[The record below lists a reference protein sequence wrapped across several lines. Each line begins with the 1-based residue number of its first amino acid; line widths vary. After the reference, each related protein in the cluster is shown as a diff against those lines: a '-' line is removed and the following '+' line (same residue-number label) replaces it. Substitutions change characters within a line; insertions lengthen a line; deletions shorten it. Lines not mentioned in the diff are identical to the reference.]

1 MSSSTVSG
9 DVVAER
15 SCWSSEAVVEADG
28 GCEGEEALADAGA
41 EAVEAAGAVAFEG
54 EQVFAGVE
62 DRFDP
67 LSDRCQ
73 AQPGLGFVFAG
84 GSGDERVELA
94 GVVCELA
101 AGVAFVADQGER
113 AGSLDALQQGEAS
126 LAFGGFGGCQ
136 RERAWGA
143 VEGEQAVQPEAPEVA
158 AVACAVA
165 IVGGV
170 GELAASGRLDAA
182 STLHRGRVDQHQIV
196 VKAGTV
202 TGELLDQRFDRVGQT
217 RAPLVKAR
225 PLGQPRK
232 QMREPFA
239 GRLDEPLIRR
249 DAHDRLRDAERN
261 HLRVGQSATGVSLA
275 SRQEIVATAINRDQ
289 QQVEVGEHRGPLG
302 STARI
307 GTADF
312 DLTAAGPYKV
322 VELLI

>member
-62 DRFDP
+62 DRSDR

-165 IVGGV
+165 TARRGG
-170 GELAASGRLDAA
+170 GGAC
-182 STLHRGRVDQHQIV
+182 RGRRVPPGNLPPGWAAHHQH
-196 VKAGTV
+196 
-202 TGELLDQRFDRVGQT
+202 
-217 RAPLVKAR
+217 
-225 PLGQPRK
+225 
-232 QMREPFA
+232 
-239 GRLDEPLIRR
+239 
-249 DAHDRLRDAERN
+249 
-261 HLRVGQSATGVSLA
+261 
-275 SRQEIVATAINRDQ
+275 
-289 QQVEVGEHRGPLG
+289 
-302 STARI
+302 
-307 GTADF
+307 
-312 DLTAAGPYKV
+312 
-322 VELLI
+322 